1 MGSGAGLRVAH
12 HSINASGAGA
22 DGGSMRTTGRAGSAV
37 AGAGKPVTKVTG
49 RGGVAGHVR
58 IAQPPAAVVSEA
70 AVIPAAQA

>member
-1 MGSGAGLRVAH
+1 MGLGAGLPVAH

-22 DGGSMRTTGRAGSAV
+22 DGGSMRATGRAISA
-37 AGAGKPVTKVTG
+37 AARAGKPVTKVTG

-58 IAQPPAAVVSEA
+58 IAQPPVAAVSEA